1 MRRSRPQPQLP
12 PRPRSPSS
20 AIPPPSSTGMVSE
33 PVPYSPSRNP
43 PSTLETSTSG
53 IPPRRTSFRP
63 IPETILPPTRLP
75 RRSLEKEEIEKEL
88 PDVNPEIG
96 FLIDIWTRTSDPTT
110 FRVKLVIFN
119 EETSTFDVYLEDPK
133 NTQDPKNYILKIDN
147 TGRKYFSNT
156 KTPYYFSKFQIPF
169 SLSPKSPRSIFQP
182 LPKSPRS
189 IPQPQ
194 SQRQPQPLPKYPP
207 ESETFQRPPFRLSP
221 ESPPKYQ

>member
-1 MRRSRPQPQLP
+1 MRRSRPQLP

-20 AIPPPSSTGMVSE
+20 AIPPPSE

-75 RRSLEKEEIEKEL
+75 RRSLGKEGTEEEMKMEKEL
-88 PDVNPEIG
+88 PDVDPEIG

-119 EETSTFDVYLEDPK
+119 EETSTFDVYLEDPE
-133 NTQDPKNYILKIDN
+133 NPQDPNNYILKIDN

-169 SLSPKSPRSIFQP
+169 SLSPPRSISQLP
-182 LPKSPRS
+182 PKSLRS
-189 IPQPQ
+189 TPQPQ
-194 SQRQPQPLPKYPP
+194 SQRQPLPKYPP